1 MGKTEP
7 DRVPISLSKAVS
19 EIIEFLGWP
28 LLFGFSLAGFGLLLF
43 WSFTSEVFEGE
54 TIVFDERVRYLV
66 QQFATPLLT
75 RLMIIISFAGSP
87 GFLCA
92 LGIPAAIVL
101 LYMKWRRAFT
111 LFAVTMAGSV
121 LLNLI
126 LKAVFQ
132 RTRPEA
138 FSDYE
143 LPASY
148 SFPSGHALGAF
159 CFVGILAWLVTAR
172 IKDPWLIWGLRLL
185 SLFLVL
191 CVGFSRIYLGVHYAS
206 DVIAGYLAAFV
217 WIATVA
223 LGDSF
228 LRRLK
233 LTGDKKSPDPH

>member
-1 MGKTEP
+1 MDKAEQE
-7 DRVPISLSKAVS
+7 RVPISLPRAVS

-28 LLFGFSLAGFGLLLF
+28 LLFGFSLAGFGLMLF

-66 QQFATPLLT
+66 QKFATPVLT
-75 RLMIIISFAGSP
+75 RIMILISFAGSP

-101 LYMKWRRAFT
+101 LYLKWKRAFT

-138 FSDYE
+138 LSGYV
-143 LPASY
+143 LPDTY

-159 CFVGILAWLVTAR
+159 CFLGILAWLVTAR
-172 IKDPWLIWGLRLL
+172 LKNRWLIWGLRIL
-185 SLFLVL
+185 SLFMIL

-217 WIATVA
+217 WTATVA

-228 LRRLK
+228 LRRLE
-233 LTGDKKSPDPH
+233 LTGDKK

>member
-1 MGKTEP
+1 MDKTEP
-7 DRVPISLSKAVS
+7 ERIPLSLPKAVS

-28 LLFGFSLAGFGLLLF
+28 LLLGFSLAGFGLMLF
-43 WSFTSEVFEGE
+43 WSFAGEVFEGE
-54 TIVFDERVRYLV
+54 TIVFDERVRHFA
-66 QQFATPLLT
+66 QQFATPFLT
-75 RLMIIISFAGSP
+75 RLMILISFAGSP

-92 LGIPAAIVL
+92 SGIPAAIVL
-101 LYMKWRRAFT
+101 LYLKWKRAFT
-111 LFAVTMAGSV
+111 LFAVTMAGGV

-138 FSDYE
+138 FSGYE

-159 CFVGILAWLVTAR
+159 CFIGILAWLVTAR
-172 IKDPWLIWGLRLL
+172 IKSRWLIQALRITA
-185 SLFLVL
+185 LFMIL

-217 WIATVA
+217 WTATVA

-228 LRRLK
+228 LRRLE
-233 LTGDKKSPDPH
+233 LTDDKK

>member
-1 MGKTEP
+1 MDKTEP
-7 DRVPISLSKAVS
+7 TRVPRSLPKAVS

-28 LLFGFSLAGFGLLLF
+28 LLFGFSLAGFGLMLF

-54 TIVFDERVRYLV
+54 TIVFDERARYLV
-66 QQFATPLLT
+66 QQLATPFLT
-75 RLMIIISFAGSP
+75 RFMTLISFAGSP

-92 LGIPAAIVL
+92 LGIPAAIAF
-101 LYMKWRRAFT
+101 LYLKWKRAFT

-132 RTRPEA
+132 RTRPES
-138 FSDYE
+138 FSGYE
-143 LPASY
+143 VPASY
-148 SFPSGHALGAF
+148 SFPSGHALGVF

-172 IKDPWLIWGLRLL
+172 IKNRWLIRGLRIS
-185 SLFLVL
+185 SLFMIL

-217 WIATVA
+217 WTASVA

-228 LRRLK
+228 LRRMEI
-233 LTGDKKSPDPH
+233 TDDKK